1 MEEKELKDSL
11 HRTNTLLQAVS
22 EGFAHFQGQVEQ
34 QIKENAKNIER
45 LEKMQETTMVTV
57 NKLVAKLSN
66 GINDR
71 VDYIEN
77 SLQKNVSREEF
88 NGAMKN
94 IRLENAV
101 NIEDAIKRYDEKN
114 IPLFDEIKNLKART
128 TILLAIITPILTGLI
143 VLIIRNFFMI

>member
-77 SLQKNVSREEF
+77 S
-88 NGAMKN
+88 
-94 IRLENAV
+94 
-101 NIEDAIKRYDEKN
+101 
-114 IPLFDEIKNLKART
+114 
-128 TILLAIITPILTGLI
+128 
-143 VLIIRNFFMI
+143 